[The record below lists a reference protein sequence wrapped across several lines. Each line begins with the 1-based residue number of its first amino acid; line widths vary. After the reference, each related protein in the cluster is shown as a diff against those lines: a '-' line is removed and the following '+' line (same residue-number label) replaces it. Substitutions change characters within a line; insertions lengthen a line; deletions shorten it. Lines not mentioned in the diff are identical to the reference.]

1 MAIDWW
7 MLFLWQVRKA
17 CSNDAL
23 NVDFCDSAYIM
34 SEQLNIQNGGC
45 NYEFVKQESCKLVFI
60 KSMCKTLQSMYLCFL
75 LRARSSE
82 ISVGCRTIATAVHLP
97 KMPYLGKIIDSCIF
111 LSKMKTASFES
122 LSYKTSWNWSFST
135 INKGQP
141 FFTIW
146 DHDMECYFSSM
157 GTTWKVCLQ
166 LPTSMLADN
175 RRDDTPFQL
184 SLFVLRYTVWE
195 VHLQKN
201 CLE

>member
-1 MAIDWW
+1 M
-7 MLFLWQVRKA
+7 RKA

-45 NYEFVKQESCKLVFI
+45 NHEFVKQESCKLVFI

-122 LSYKTSWNWSFST
+122 LSYKTS
-135 INKGQP
+135 
-141 FFTIW
+141 
-146 DHDMECYFSSM
+146 
-157 GTTWKVCLQ
+157 
-166 LPTSMLADN
+166 
-175 RRDDTPFQL
+175 
-184 SLFVLRYTVWE
+184 
-195 VHLQKN
+195 
-201 CLE
+201 